1 MLAPTEAGSRPR
13 NIQANENRGHSA
25 RAAEKPSGS
34 FDVLRK
40 GLFGFFEA
48 LARAEN
54 PPWFDARGAAAG
66 LIIGFGV
73 PIGLQMIILALL
85 RLCFRFNT
93 VVAFAMTWVNN
104 PFSLLP
110 LYYCYYYLGSFILN
124 RPVVMSAEDFHALM
138 RPIFHAGYFWES
150 VHAFLFL
157 GWDILERWTV
167 SAGIFGTV
175 FGFVGY
181 VMAYRIQQKRCKRR
195 ARAMGMSYEKL
206 LNRLESQVETHSK
219 SER

>member
-13 NIQANENRGHSA
+13 NKQENENRGDSA
-25 RAAEKPSGS
+25 RSAEKNPRS
-34 FDVLRK
+34 FEVRRK

-54 PPWFDARGAAAG
+54 PPWFDARGATIG

-124 RPVVMSAEDFHALM
+124 RPVVMSAEDFQALM

-167 SAGIFGTV
+167 SAAIFGTV
-175 FGFVGY
+175 FGFAGY

-195 ARAMGMSYEKL
+195 ARAMGISYEKL
-206 LNRLESQVETHSK
+206 LKRLESQVEAQSK
-219 SER
+219 SGS

>member
-1 MLAPTEAGSRPR
+1 MLVPTEAGLRLR
-13 NIQANENRGHSA
+13 DKQANENSGHST
-25 RAAEKPSGS
+25 RSSEKPPGS
-34 FDVLRK
+34 FEVRRK

-73 PIGLQMIILALL
+73 PIGLQMIVLALL
-85 RLCFRFNT
+85 RVCFRFNT

-110 LYYCYYYLGSFILN
+110 LYYCYYYLGSFLLN
-124 RPVVMSAEDFHALM
+124 RPVAMSAEDFQALM

-167 SAGIFGTV
+167 SAAIFGTV
-175 FGFVGY
+175 FGFAGY
-181 VMAYRIQQKRCKRR
+181 VMAYRIQKERCRRR
-195 ARAMGMSYEKL
+195 ALVMGISYEKL
-206 LNRLESQVETHSK
+206 LKRLENQVEVQSK
-219 SER
+219 AGS